1 MIWRV
6 HRELPTGTVTF
17 LFTDVEGSTKLL
29 HELGAEAYAR
39 TLAAHRQIIRQAC
52 ARHDGV
58 EVDTQGDAF
67 FVAFAKAPGALAAAG
82 ELTEALSSG
91 PIRVRVGLHTG
102 KPLLANE
109 GYVGVDIHRGARI
122 AASGHGGQVLV
133 SQETAALVGG
143 DLRDLGEH
151 RFKDLL
157 APERVYQLG
166 SLDFPPLRS
175 LGRTNLPV
183 AAWPLLGRER
193 ELAEIRAL
201 VADGVRLLT
210 LTGPGGSGKTR
221 LALQA
226 AAELS
231 DEFIDGTFF
240 VALAPLRER
249 NAVRSAVAE
258 AVGLQAD
265 DDVAGWLASRRVLL
279 VLDNLEHLSG
289 VAAVVAE
296 LLAGEVVVLATSR
309 APMHLS
315 AERELPVEPLAD
327 EAAAELFVSRAA
339 AAGCHF
345 AVDETV
351 TAVCRRLDNLP
362 LAIELAAARAKLLS
376 PATLLRRL
384 DQALPLLA
392 SGAVDLPERQ
402 RTLRATIE
410 WSHDLLDPDAQAAF
424 RRLSVF
430 RGSFTLDGAEA
441 IAGADLDQLAA
452 LLDHSLLKAIGDER
466 FFLLETIREYA
477 RERLD
482 DSGETA
488 EYALRHARWYLE
500 RLHANYSDRLGA
512 RKPEIVAWYEADQ
525 DNLRA
530 MLDRVSDA
538 APTEAAHAA
547 YLLHHFWMGQGAFA
561 EEHERLRGLLARDGL
576 PHQSRAALLVRISDV
591 EMHLGRVEAAAA
603 TAREALALAEPA
615 TEPHML
621 AVAELAFHAVHRGD
635 TEEAVRLGRQALEE
649 AERLDD
655 AARIWTIGLLATILM
670 GVKRTEEARSVFE
683 RCVREARR
691 SGLVSVEII
700 GLADL
705 GWLDLL
711 EQDYRSS
718 RAAYAAALTQ
728 LRSRGDKYYEPE
740 TLRGLGLAS
749 LGLGQRG
756 EARAAFAEMLELAL
770 AATRTHSLYV
780 AGALSGIALAAD
792 PAAADRAARLRGA
805 VARLNSDAGVVTNAY
820 SRTGDELERHFER
833 PLVEVLG
840 EEAWAREKTAGS
852 TMTLEQAIALAQSL
866 SSQSEQALTAEP

>member
-1 MIWRV
+1 V
-6 HRELPTGTVTF
+6 HQELPTGTVTF

-29 HELGAEAYAR
+29 HELGAEAYAQA
-39 TLAAHRQIIRQAC
+39 LAAHRQLIREAC
-52 ARHDGV
+52 ARHGGV
-58 EVDTQGDAF
+58 EVDNQGDAF
-67 FVAFAKAPGALAAAG
+67 FVAFSAAPAALAAAA
-82 ELTEALSSG
+82 ELTEALASG
-91 PIRVRVGLHTG
+91 PVRVRVGLHTG
-102 KPLLANE
+102 TPLLSDE
-109 GYVGVDIHRGARI
+109 GYVGVDVHRGARI

-133 SQETAALVGG
+133 SQETASLVDG

-157 APERVYQLG
+157 AAERVYQLG
-166 SLDFPPLRS
+166 SREFPLLRS
-175 LGRTNLPV
+175 LRRTNLPV
-183 AAWPLLGRER
+183 AAWPLLGRDR

-201 VADGVRLLT
+201 VTGGVRLVT

-221 LALQA
+221 LALQT

-231 DEFIDGTFF
+231 DEFLDGTFF
-240 VALAPLRER
+240 VALAPLRETQ
-249 NAVRSAVAE
+249 AVRSTVAE

-279 VLDNLEHLSG
+279 VLDNLEHLEG
-289 VAAVVAE
+289 VATVVSE
-296 LLAGEVVVLATSR
+296 LLVGDVVVLATSR
-309 APMHLS
+309 APLHLN
-315 AERELPVEPLAD
+315 AEREMPVEPLAD

-339 AAGCHF
+339 AAGRII
-345 AVDETV
+345 AVNETV

-376 PATLLRRL
+376 PATLLKRL
-384 DQALPLLA
+384 DEALPLLTG
-392 SGAVDLPERQ
+392 GAIDLPERQ

-430 RGSFTLDGAEA
+430 RGSFTLDAAEA
-441 IAGADLDQLAA
+441 ITGADLDQVAA
-452 LLDHSLLKAIGDER
+452 LLDHSLLKALGDER
-466 FFLLETIREYA
+466 FFVLETIREYA

-482 DSGETA
+482 DSGEIA
-488 EYALRHARWYLE
+488 EYVLRHARWYLE
-500 RLHANYSDRLGA
+500 RLQANYSDRFGA
-512 RKPEIVAWYEADQ
+512 RKPVIVAWYEADQ

-530 MLDRVSDA
+530 MLDRLSDA

-561 EEHERLRGLLARDGL
+561 EEHERLRRLLARDGL
-576 PHQSRAALLVRISDV
+576 PHQSRAALLVRLSDV
-591 EMHLGRVEAAAA
+591 EMHVGRVEAAAA
-603 TAREALALAEPA
+603 TAREALAVAEPA

-649 AERLDD
+649 AETLDD

-691 SGLVSVEII
+691 SGLVSVETI

-711 EQDYRSS
+711 EHDYKSS

-770 AATRTHSLYV
+770 AATPTHSLYV

-792 PAAADRAARLRGA
+792 PAAADGAARLRGA

-820 SRTGDELERHFER
+820 SRADDELERHFER
-833 PLVEVLG
+833 QLVVVLG
-840 EEAWAREKTAGS
+840 EEAWDREKTAGS

-866 SSQSEQALTAEP
+866 SGHSAQAVAGES